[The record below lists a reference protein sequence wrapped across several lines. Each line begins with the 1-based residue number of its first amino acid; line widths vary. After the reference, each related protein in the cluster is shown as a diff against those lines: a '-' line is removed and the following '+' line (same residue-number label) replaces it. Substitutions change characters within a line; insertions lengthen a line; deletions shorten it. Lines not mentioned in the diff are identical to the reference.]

1 MKKNYYAKVLALTVA
16 ASMVS
21 VPAFADEGDGTAV
34 AVQEQKKEGE
44 NGQISKDSEEE
55 TKEQTVAEETSV
67 NGVTKQNAIGAEPV
81 ALAEDDEETKTV
93 EIKSA
98 EQIYALARILGDAG
112 TDEDY
117 QLFIPK
123 NDAEGTDDETT
134 SELTNA
140 EKTALKAKLQTAK
153 YELADNISLSNENGF
168 CGIPDFKGTFD
179 GKNYTITLTI
189 DYSNYYSVTDD
200 VTHSV
205 YRFGGV
211 FRNIEGAT
219 IQNIVLK
226 GKATGTFTNGKAVEG
241 KNSAPK
247 LTDIGYLVGGSG
259 TAAPN
264 TISNIESY
272 VETNMTMDNQN
283 STAYLAAIIGRNTG
297 NADLSLTM
305 TDCVNYGK
313 FVVENTNTNANAS
326 RVAGLGGH
334 VYDRVVMQNCENRGD
349 ITVTGDSIN
358 AGSMVGSGNVEYK
371 GCVVAG
377 NISVENG
384 AISPFSGMR
393 AFTEKEDGNV
403 IRVSIKGEPNQVITS
418 NDVSAVI
425 GEDGTATLDIPVY
438 RAGNPNDVQNYTK
451 YNTNEALKI
460 DNSGSAF
467 LFSVNNKKFFTNI
480 NTADAST
487 SDLPFSSWGSAYP
500 ITSQDD
506 LITLQNA
513 LKGNKDAID
522 TLYKAAGLEPV
533 SNTSEAV
540 EEAAILL
547 SNGHY
552 VLDSDIEITDPAF
565 TSIGDATRAFGGY
578 FDGNNKTVTL
588 KESWNY
594 ENKNTD
600 AYYGLFGVVSPQVD
614 GACEIKNVNV
624 TVDAA
629 LTIPAD
635 VTANTYT
642 TYLGGFA
649 GRISGAATVVDNVSV
664 TVKKLEVTNAAAD
677 KPMGLLDVG
686 GAFGY
691 CGKEDVDLTVS
702 VEGPIKVDN
711 GTSTTHVNVGVF
723 AAHALGK
730 VSPTVLFKDGQEGVD
745 YTGTATCDAGV
756 VAGYT
761 WSEMDYTNAC
771 IRNESGTPVVIDG
784 GGDGRVGLLQG
795 YHTTAGV
802 AADKL
807 TSVIDTVT
815 VDGSF
820 TLKGRHVGGYIGWI
834 DTKGKIVIK
843 NSVLADD
850 IRIQPAEGVA
860 SPNYGGFIGCTGSAP
875 SSLSIEN
882 VACGATVE
890 AEAGSRGAL
899 VGGLHNTNEV
909 KTENLVYA
917 NEVSGRKAAGFTSAD
932 KPALTGNEIKLY
944 EISNP
949 VAYTPIEVLTENAP
963 AQLGVLGDAQ
973 LEGKELQFTG
983 NREKKVT
990 FTFNGKPFCTKTF
1003 TVTAKDVSSTAV
1015 ITGVQDKYISH
1026 AEAEKALEQIQV
1038 VEGGRIL
1045 TAGTDYD
1052 VTRTE
1057 GEFKITFKG
1066 AYKGEV
1072 TKTYS
1077 IENAFEVSVN
1087 DYVGNYD
1094 GTEHGIDVTNAL
1106 EGVTMKYGDV
1116 AGTYDKDSITGTNA
1130 GTTVVY
1136 WQATKDGQTVTGT
1149 ALIQINKAPVTLNA
1163 DRTSMR
1169 GAGTVTL
1176 TVNGV
1181 VADELDDVTVASD
1194 DVTVSGSNGVY
1205 TAYLPNATK
1214 TYTFTVKALPATRS
1228 VFNENNY
1235 TWDDTSCTVSVSRK
1249 KSSSSSSD
1257 TSAPT
1262 YGVST
1267 GKTENGTISVTP
1279 AKAEAGEKVTIKA
1292 TPDSGYQLDKV
1303 TVKDK
1308 DNSNVKLT
1316 KVNDNEYTFTM
1327 PKGKVSVDATFVQK
1341 DAADANQN
1349 SAAEKSKVIKLQI
1362 GSRIV
1367 NVDNEAVIYD
1377 TAPVIRNDRT
1387 LVPIRIVTETLGGK
1401 VDWNGVTKE
1410 VTLHIDGKEIKMTV
1424 GKTLEKYGVAP
1435 VIIDGRTFVPVRFV
1449 ADELGATVAWD
1460 DATKTV
1466 TITKIE
1472 K

>member
-21 VPAFADEGDGTAV
+21 VPAFAEEGDGAAV
-34 AVQEQKKEGE
+34 AAQEQKKEGE
-44 NGQISKDSEEE
+44 NEQISKDSEEE
-55 TKEQTVAEETSV
+55 NKEQTIKEETSV
-67 NGVTKQNAIGAEPV
+67 NGVTTQNALEDEPI
-81 ALAEDDEETKTV
+81 ALEADDAETKPI
-93 EIKSA
+93 EINSA
-98 EQIYALARILGDAG
+98 EQIYALARILGG
-112 TDEDY
+112 TDTDGDY

-123 NDAEGTDDETT
+123 NDTEGTHDETT
-134 SELTNA
+134 SKLTDA

-153 YELADNISLSNENGF
+153 YELTGDISLSNKNGF

-179 GKNYTITLTI
+179 GKNHTITLTI

-219 IQNIVLK
+219 IQNIVLD
-226 GKATGTFTNGKAVEG
+226 GTASGTFTNGKAVEG
-241 KNSAPK
+241 KTSAPK

-264 TISNIESY
+264 TISNIESH

-297 NADLSLTM
+297 NAELSLTM
-305 TDCVNYGK
+305 TNCVNYGK

-358 AGSMVGSGNVEYK
+358 AGSMVGSGNVEYR

-377 NISVENG
+377 SISVENG

-393 AFTEKEDGNV
+393 AFTGKEDGNV

-418 NDVSAVI
+418 NDVSTVI

-460 DNSGSAF
+460 DNSESAF

-480 NTADAST
+480 DTADAST
-487 SDLPFSSWGSAYP
+487 SDLPFSSWRSAYH

-533 SNTSEAV
+533 SNTSEAI

-552 VLDSDIEITDPAF
+552 ALDSNIEITDPAF

-594 ENKNTD
+594 ENKNSE

-624 TVDAA
+624 IVDAA
-629 LTIPAD
+629 LTIPVD
-635 VTANTYT
+635 VTKNTYT

-664 TVKKLEVTNAAAD
+664 TVKRLEVTNAAAD

-730 VSPTVLFKDGQEGVD
+730 VSPTVLFKNGQQGVV
-745 YTGTATCDAGV
+745 YTGTAACYAGV

-761 WSEMDYTNAC
+761 WSEMDYTNTC

-795 YHTTAGV
+795 YHTTEGV
-802 AADKL
+802 AANKL

-850 IRIQPAEGVA
+850 IKIQPAEGVA
-860 SPNYGGFIGCTGSAP
+860 SPNYGGFIGHTGSAP

-899 VGGLHNTNEV
+899 VGDLHNTSEV

-917 NEVSGRKAAGFTSAD
+917 NEVSDRKAAGFTSAN

-944 EISNP
+944 AISNP

-973 LEGKELQFTG
+973 LDGKELQFTG
-983 NREKKVT
+983 NGEKEVT

-1026 AEAEKALEQIQV
+1026 AEAEKALKQIQV

-1045 TAGTDYD
+1045 MAGTDYD
-1052 VTRTE
+1052 VTRTDGKFE
-1057 GEFKITFKG
+1057 ITFKG
-1066 AYKGEV
+1066 NYKGSVE
-1072 TKTYS
+1072 KTYS
-1077 IENAFEVSVN
+1077 TQEAFEVPVN

-1094 GTEHGIDVTNAL
+1094 GTEHGIDVTKVP
-1106 EGVTMKYGDV
+1106 EDVTMQYKEGTQNYSDNAIKRV
-1116 AGTYDKDSITGTNA
+1116 DAGVY
-1130 GTTVVY
+1130 TVE
-1136 WQATKDGQTVTGT
+1136 WKATKGGQTVTGT
-1149 ALIQINKAPVTLNA
+1149 ALIQIDKAPVTFTA

-1176 TVNGV
+1176 TVDGV
-1181 VADELDDVTVASD
+1181 VEGETFATGVSCDDASI
-1194 DVTVSGSNGVY
+1194 TVSGNGNTY

-1214 TYTFTVKALPATRS
+1214 TYTFTATGTNS
-1228 VFNENNY
+1228 NY
-1235 TWDDTSCTVSVSRK
+1235 EWKDNSCTVSVSRK

-1257 TSAPT
+1257 TAAPT

-1267 GKTENGTISVTP
+1267 GKTENGKISVTP

-1327 PKGKVSVDATFVQK
+1327 PKGNVSVDATFVQK
-1341 DAADANQN
+1341 DAADDNN
-1349 SAAEKSKVIKLQI
+1349 VAEKSKVIKLQI

-1377 TAPVIRNDRT
+1377 AAPVIRNDRT

-1401 VDWNGVTKE
+1401 VDWNGATKE
-1410 VTLHIDGKEIKMTV
+1410 VTLNIDGKEIKMTI

-1466 TITKIE
+1466 TITKNE

>member
-21 VPAFADEGDGTAV
+21 VPAFAEEGDGTAV
-34 AVQEQKKEGE
+34 AAQEQKKEGE
-44 NGQISKDSEEE
+44 NEQISKDSEEE
-55 TKEQTVAEETSV
+55 NKEQTIKEETSV
-67 NGVTKQNAIGAEPV
+67 NGVTTQNALEDEPV
-81 ALAEDDEETKTV
+81 ALADEETQG
-93 EIKSA
+93 EIAINSA
-98 EQIYALARILGDAG
+98 EQIYALARALGSNGTEADYNMVKPAVATESTEGEDAG
-112 TDEDY
+112 TQADEATT
-117 QLFIPK
+117 LI
-123 NDAEGTDDETT
+123 T
-134 SELTNA
+134 SEH
-140 EKTALKAKLQTAK
+140 KTELQTAK
-153 YELADNISLSNENGF
+153 YELTGNISLSNENGF

-179 GKNYTITLTI
+179 GKNHTITLMI

-219 IQNIVLK
+219 IQNIVLD
-226 GKATGTFTNGKAVEG
+226 GTASGTFTNGKAVEG
-241 KNSAPK
+241 KTSAPK

-264 TISNIESY
+264 TISNIKSY

-297 NADLSLTM
+297 NAELSLTM

-358 AGSMVGSGNVEYK
+358 AGSMVGSGNVEYR

-377 NISVENG
+377 SISVENG

-393 AFTEKEDGNV
+393 AFTGKEDGNV

-418 NDVSAVI
+418 NDVSTVI

-460 DNSGSAF
+460 DNSESAF

-480 NTADAST
+480 DTADAST
-487 SDLPFSSWGSAYP
+487 SDLPFSSWRSAYH

-533 SNTSEAV
+533 SNTSEAI

-552 VLDSDIEITDPAF
+552 ALDSNIEITDSAF

-624 TVDAA
+624 IVDAA
-629 LTIPAD
+629 LTIPVD
-635 VTANTYT
+635 VTKNTYT

-730 VSPTVLFKDGQEGVD
+730 VSPTVLFKNGQQGVV
-745 YTGTATCDAGV
+745 YTGTAACYAGV

-761 WSEMDYTNAC
+761 WSEMDYTNTC

-795 YHTTAGV
+795 YHTTEGV

-850 IRIQPAEGVA
+850 IKIQPAEGVA
-860 SPNYGGFIGCTGSAP
+860 SPNYGGFIGHTGSAP

-899 VGGLHNTNEV
+899 VGDLHNTSEV

-917 NEVSGRKAAGFTSAD
+917 NEVSDRKAAGFTSAN

-944 EISNP
+944 AISNP

-973 LEGKELQFTG
+973 LDGKELQFTG
-983 NREKKVT
+983 NGEKEVT

-1045 TAGTDYD
+1045 MAGTDYD
-1052 VTRTE
+1052 VTRTDGKFE
-1057 GEFKITFKG
+1057 ITFKG
-1066 AYKGEV
+1066 NYKGSVE
-1072 TKTYS
+1072 KTYS
-1077 IENAFEVSVN
+1077 TQEAFEVPVN

-1094 GTEHGIDVTNAL
+1094 GKAHGIDVTKVP
-1106 EGVTMKYGDV
+1106 EDVTMQYKE
-1116 AGTYDKDSITGTNA
+1116 GTQDYSDTAIKETNA

-1149 ALIQINKAPVTLNA
+1149 ALIQINKAPVTLTA

-1176 TVNGV
+1176 TVDGV
-1181 VADELDDVTVASD
+1181 VEGETVATGVSCD
-1194 DVTVSGSNGVY
+1194 DASITVSGNGNTY

-1214 TYTFTVKALPATRS
+1214 TYTFTATGTNS
-1228 VFNENNY
+1228 NY
-1235 TWDDTSCTVSVSRK
+1235 EWKDNSCTVSVSRK
-1249 KSSSSSSD
+1249 KSSSSSD

-1267 GKTENGTISVTP
+1267 GKTENGKISVTP

-1341 DAADANQN
+1341 DAADDN
-1349 SAAEKSKVIKLQI
+1349 SVAEKSKVIKLQI

-1377 TAPVIRNDRT
+1377 AAPVIRNDRT

-1401 VDWNGVTKE
+1401 VDWNGATKE
-1410 VTLHIDGKEIKMTV
+1410 VTLNIDGKEIKMTV

>member
-1377 TAPVIRNDRT
+1377 AAPVIRNDRT

-1401 VDWNGVTKE
+1401 VDWNGATKE

>member
-21 VPAFADEGDGTAV
+21 VPAFAAEDV
-34 AVQEQKKEGE
+34 APAAQEQEKEGE
-44 NGQISKDSEEE
+44 NKQISKDSEEE
-55 TKEQTVAEETSV
+55 NKEQTVAEETSV

-81 ALAEDDEETKTV
+81 ALAEDNEETKTV
-93 EIKSA
+93 EINSA

-795 YHTTAGV
+795 YHTTEGV

-932 KPALTGNEIKLY
+932 KPSLTGNEIKLY

-1149 ALIQINKAPVTLNA
+1149 ALIQINKAPVTLTA

-1279 AKAEAGEKVTIKA
+1279 AKAEAGDKVTIKA

-1327 PKGKVSVDATFVQK
+1327 TKGKVSVDATFVQK
-1341 DAADANQN
+1341 DAAGDNQN

-1377 TAPVIRNDRT
+1377 AAPVIRNDRT

-1401 VDWNGVTKE
+1401 VDWNGATKE

-1449 ADELGATVAWD
+1449 ADELGATIAWD

>member
-1 MKKNYYAKVLALTVA
+1 
-16 ASMVS
+16 
-21 VPAFADEGDGTAV
+21 
-34 AVQEQKKEGE
+34 
-44 NGQISKDSEEE
+44 
-55 TKEQTVAEETSV
+55 
-67 NGVTKQNAIGAEPV
+67 
-81 ALAEDDEETKTV
+81 
-93 EIKSA
+93 
-98 EQIYALARILGDAG
+98 
-112 TDEDY
+112 
-117 QLFIPK
+117 
-123 NDAEGTDDETT
+123 
-134 SELTNA
+134 
-140 EKTALKAKLQTAK
+140 
-153 YELADNISLSNENGF
+153 
-168 CGIPDFKGTFD
+168 
-179 GKNYTITLTI
+179 
-189 DYSNYYSVTDD
+189 
-200 VTHSV
+200 
-205 YRFGGV
+205 
-211 FRNIEGAT
+211 
-219 IQNIVLK
+219 
-226 GKATGTFTNGKAVEG
+226 
-241 KNSAPK
+241 
-247 LTDIGYLVGGSG
+247 
-259 TAAPN
+259 
-264 TISNIESY
+264 
-272 VETNMTMDNQN
+272 
-283 STAYLAAIIGRNTG
+283 
-297 NADLSLTM
+297 
-305 TDCVNYGK
+305 
-313 FVVENTNTNANAS
+313 
-326 RVAGLGGH
+326 
-334 VYDRVVMQNCENRGD
+334 
-349 ITVTGDSIN
+349 
-358 AGSMVGSGNVEYK
+358 MVGSGNVEYR

-377 NISVENG
+377 SISVENG

-393 AFTEKEDGNV
+393 AFTGKEDGNV

-418 NDVSAVI
+418 NDVSTVI

-460 DNSGSAF
+460 DNSESAF

-480 NTADAST
+480 DTADAST
-487 SDLPFSSWGSAYP
+487 SDLPFSSWRSAYH

-533 SNTSEAV
+533 SNTSEAI

-552 VLDSDIEITDPAF
+552 ALDSNIEITDSAF

-624 TVDAA
+624 IVDAA
-629 LTIPAD
+629 LTIPVD
-635 VTANTYT
+635 VTKNTYT

-730 VSPTVLFKDGQEGVD
+730 VSPTVLFKNGQQGVV
-745 YTGTATCDAGV
+745 YTGTAACYAGV

-761 WSEMDYTNAC
+761 WSEMDYTNTC

-795 YHTTAGV
+795 YHTTEGV

-850 IRIQPAEGVA
+850 IKIQPAEGVA
-860 SPNYGGFIGCTGSAP
+860 SPNYGGFIGHTGSAP

-899 VGGLHNTNEV
+899 VGDLHNTSEV

-917 NEVSGRKAAGFTSAD
+917 NEVSDRKAAGFTSAN

-944 EISNP
+944 AISNP

-973 LEGKELQFTG
+973 LDGKELQFTG
-983 NREKKVT
+983 NGEKEVT

-1045 TAGTDYD
+1045 MAGTDYD
-1052 VTRTE
+1052 VTRTDGKFE
-1057 GEFKITFKG
+1057 ITFKG
-1066 AYKGEV
+1066 NYKGSVE
-1072 TKTYS
+1072 KTYS
-1077 IENAFEVSVN
+1077 TQEAFEVPVN

-1094 GTEHGIDVTNAL
+1094 GKAHGIDVTKVP
-1106 EGVTMKYGDV
+1106 EDVTMQYKE
-1116 AGTYDKDSITGTNA
+1116 GTQDYSDTAIKETNA

-1149 ALIQINKAPVTLNA
+1149 ALIQINKAPVTLTA

-1176 TVNGV
+1176 TVDGV
-1181 VADELDDVTVASD
+1181 VEGETVATGVSCD
-1194 DVTVSGSNGVY
+1194 DASITVSGNGNTY

-1214 TYTFTVKALPATRS
+1214 TYTFTATGTNS
-1228 VFNENNY
+1228 NY
-1235 TWDDTSCTVSVSRK
+1235 EWKDNSCTVSVSRK
-1249 KSSSSSSD
+1249 KSSSSSD

-1267 GKTENGTISVTP
+1267 GKTENGKISVTP

-1341 DAADANQN
+1341 DAADDN
-1349 SAAEKSKVIKLQI
+1349 SVAEKSKVIKLQI

-1377 TAPVIRNDRT
+1377 AAPVIRNDRT

-1401 VDWNGVTKE
+1401 VDWNGATKE
-1410 VTLHIDGKEIKMTV
+1410 VTLNIDGKEIKMTV

>member
-21 VPAFADEGDGTAV
+21 VPAFAEEGDGTAV
-34 AVQEQKKEGE
+34 AAQEQKKEGE
-44 NGQISKDSEEE
+44 NEQISKDSEKEN
-55 TKEQTVAEETSV
+55 KEQTIEEETLV
-67 NGVTKQNAIGAEPV
+67 NRVTTQNALEDEPV
-81 ALAEDDEETKTV
+81 ALAEEDETQS
-93 EIKSA
+93 EIAINSA
-98 EQIYALARILGDAG
+98 EQIYALARILGGIG

-123 NDAEGTDDETT
+123 NDTEGTDDETT

-140 EKTALKAKLQTAK
+140 EKTELKAKLQTAK
-153 YELADNISLSNENGF
+153 YELTDNISLSNENGF

-179 GKNYTITLTI
+179 GKNHKITLTI

-219 IQNIVLK
+219 IQNIVLD
-226 GKATGTFTNGKAVEG
+226 GKASGAFTNGKAVEG
-241 KNSAPK
+241 ETSAPK

-259 TAAPN
+259 TAALN
-264 TISNIESY
+264 TISNIKSY

-297 NADLSLTM
+297 NAELSLTM

-313 FVVENTNTNANAS
+313 FVVKNTNTNANAS

-358 AGSMVGSGNVEYK
+358 AGSMVGSGNVEYR

-377 NISVENG
+377 SISVENG

-393 AFTEKEDGNV
+393 AFTGKEDGNV

-418 NDVSAVI
+418 NDVSTVI

-460 DNSGSAF
+460 DNSESAF

-480 NTADAST
+480 DTADAST
-487 SDLPFSSWGSAYP
+487 SDLPFSSWRSAYH

-533 SNTSEAV
+533 SNTSEAI

-552 VLDSDIEITDPAF
+552 ALDSNIEITDSAF

-594 ENKNTD
+594 ENKNSE

-624 TVDAA
+624 IVDAA
-629 LTIPAD
+629 LTIPVD
-635 VTANTYT
+635 VTKNTYT

-730 VSPTVLFKDGQEGVD
+730 VSPTVLFKNGQQGVV
-745 YTGTATCDAGV
+745 YTGTAACYAGV

-761 WSEMDYTNAC
+761 WSEMDYTNTC

-795 YHTTAGV
+795 YHTTEGV

-850 IRIQPAEGVA
+850 IKIQPAEGVV
-860 SPNYGGFIGCTGSAP
+860 SPNYGGFIGHTGSAP

-890 AEAGSRGAL
+890 AEAGNRGAL
-899 VGGLHNTNEV
+899 VGDLHNTSEV

-917 NEVSGRKAAGFTSAD
+917 NEVSDRKAAGFTSAN

-944 EISNP
+944 AISNP

-973 LEGKELQFTG
+973 LDGKELQFTG
-983 NREKKVT
+983 NGEKEVT

-1045 TAGTDYD
+1045 MAGTDYD
-1052 VTRTE
+1052 VIRTDGKFE
-1057 GEFKITFKG
+1057 ITFKG
-1066 AYKGEV
+1066 NYKGSVE
-1072 TKTYS
+1072 KTYS
-1077 IENAFEVSVN
+1077 TQEAFEVPVN

-1094 GTEHGIDVTNAL
+1094 GKAHGIDVTKVP
-1106 EGVTMKYGDV
+1106 EDVTMQYKE
-1116 AGTYDKDSITGTNA
+1116 GTQDYSDTAIKETNA

-1149 ALIQINKAPVTLNA
+1149 ALIQINKAPVTLTA
-1163 DRTSMR
+1163 DRTPMR

-1176 TVNGV
+1176 TVDGV
-1181 VADELDDVTVASD
+1181 VEGETVATGVSCD
-1194 DVTVSGSNGVY
+1194 DASITVSGNGNTY

-1214 TYTFTVKALPATRS
+1214 RYTFTVTKKGDG
-1228 VFNENNY
+1228 FNENNY
-1235 TWDDTSCTVSVSRK
+1235 VWDSASCTVDVTRK

-1267 GKTENGTISVTP
+1267 GKTENGKISVTP

-1341 DAADANQN
+1341 DAADDN
-1349 SAAEKSKVIKLQI
+1349 SVAEKSKVIKLQI

-1377 TAPVIRNDRT
+1377 AAPVIRNDRT

-1401 VDWNGVTKE
+1401 VDWSGVTKE
-1410 VTLHIDGKEIKMTV
+1410 VTLNIDGKEIKMTI